1 MRERE
6 KDTGRGGQGWM
17 EGETDRQTDRQ
28 TDGRT
33 DGHKQ
38 RRTEGRHRE
47 TDRQRDT
54 ERGTLAE
61 VDRDWGA
68 GEERKSRVDP
78 ARQKGRKVKC

>member
-6 KDTGRGGQGWM
+6 DIGRGGQGWM
-17 EGETDRQTDRQ
+17 ERQTDRQ
-28 TDGRT
+28 T

-38 RRTEGRHRE
+38 RRTEGRQRE
-47 TDRQRDT
+47 TDRHR

-78 ARQKGRKVKC
+78 ARQKGRTVKC

>member
-1 MRERE
+1 M
-6 KDTGRGGQGWM
+6 D
-17 EGETDRQTDRQ
+17 GETDRQ

-33 DGHKQ
+33 DISRGGQ
-38 RRTEGRHRE
+38 RG
-47 TDRQRDT
+47 DT
-54 ERGTLAE
+54 ERQTDRETERGGGGPLAE